1 MLHVSAIT
9 VSIGKP
15 PKGKHLKLD
24 KFHLQCH
31 ISEKKRY
38 LHTCK

>member
-1 MLHVSAIT
+1 MLHVS
-9 VSIGKP
+9 VVNVNIGKT
-15 PKGKHLKLD
+15 KGKHLKLD

-38 LHTCK
+38 LHTRK